1 MATSSS
7 PTPATAQQ
15 IAQQRTAQRTAAEN
29 ANSALQDPAFQAAN
43 NNLVS
48 QERTR
53 LEALSRY
60 QSLPLSATPQQVAAA
75 KNEYDAAQATYL
87 NTLRTLDAGVSQASN
102 EIAQGL
108 TYGEQQERTAGVQS
122 TSPAPTFE
130 QNQQA
135 ALAAGNAAA
144 SQPVGNPPVIPP
156 IVPIP
161 PPYNPTLNTP
171 ITVLPTVTVV
181 AEREEPQQTVGSDEV
196 FDQLRQ
202 NFRDEGFAEPQ
213 VPFVFNQDQL
223 GFIERYNKSVVDSGN
238 PDLQVEAN
246 STEALDVLIAGG
258 QISPPDEIAVPQQTI
273 NDEPG
278 ISITIGGLL
287 PQSEEFQDESDE
299 FGEPLLIDQGDPA
312 VDSEFTEEFPTQI
325 QPMINTAR
333 EQAVGKAAP
342 DIRFRIKLADRA
354 DYFYNADRPGIMAPL
369 RSTNGVIFPYTP
381 LVTVSYVANY
391 TPLDVVHSNYKFYS
405 YKNSSVENINI
416 TGDFTAQNTVE
427 ANYLL
432 AVIHFFRSATKM
444 FYGQDQNPSRGV
456 PPPLMYISGYGPY
469 QFDNHPVVITNFTYN
484 LPQDVD
490 YIDAYPTNNTNAL
503 GGLNLAPYTP
513 TAARFTSPLDRLRS
527 LVSSGIAKGGLPPP
541 PNFQNSQN
549 INESTRVPTKINIQ
563 ITCLPIATRNA
574 VSNKFSLKEYAN
586 GSLLRGS
593 VNPGTGGGFW

>member
-1 MATSSS
+1 MSTLQDLKQKELA
-7 PTPATAQQ
+7 
-15 IAQQRTAQRTAAEN
+15 AAEK
-29 ANSALQDPAFQAAN
+29 F
-43 NNLVS
+43 NNLN
-48 QERTR
+48 EDPN
-53 LEALSRY
+53 Y
-60 QSLPLSATPQQVAAA
+60 QSLRSRAQEQFAEYRRLSAET
-75 KNEYDAAQATYL
+75 DAAFKAGNIQETER
-87 NTLRTLDAGVSQASN
+87 LRQEASAALSASN
-102 EIAQGL
+102 EIDREFKPLRKQLETYKAEFDIAQAQVRELSSTSTQPEENQKTQFDKQTEVATKQASETEPPVPPPEERNLPTAEDEPLRYAASNNQAPFVLNSFQTTALEKYNKRREEQGL
-108 TYGEQQERTAGVQS
+108 PPIDPGSNEAIDLVIETGSILPDDDG
-122 TSPAPTFE
+122 F
-130 QNQQA
+130 
-135 ALAAGNAAA
+135 
-144 SQPVGNPPVIPP
+144 PVGQSFGQSDVSSGSGGGFIGETPV
-156 IVPIP
+156 
-161 PPYNPTLNTP
+161 
-171 ITVLPTVTVV
+171 
-181 AEREEPQQTVGSDEV
+181 EQQTV
-196 FDQLRQ
+196 
-202 NFRDEGFAEPQ
+202 N
-213 VPFVFNQDQL
+213 
-223 GFIERYNKSVVDSGN
+223 
-238 PDLQVEAN
+238 
-246 STEALDVLIAGG
+246 T
-258 QISPPDEIAVPQQTI
+258 
-273 NDEPG
+273 EPG
-278 ISITIGGLL
+278 TSVTISGVAF
-287 PQSEEFQDESDE
+287 EEFQADGG
-299 FGEPLLIDQGDPA
+299 FGEESTTGGG
-312 VDSEFTEEFPTQI
+312 FTAEFPSTQV

-333 EQAVGKAAP
+333 EQAVGKPAA

-354 DYFYNADRPGIMAPL
+354 DYFYNADRPGILAPL
-369 RSTNGVIFPYTP
+369 RATNGVIFPYTP
-381 LVTVSYVANY
+381 LVTVSYTASY
-391 TPLDVVHSNYKFYS
+391 TPLDVVHTNYKFYS

-574 VSNKFSLKEYAN
+574 VSNKFSLKDYAN